1 MGTMHA
7 HELHEEDF
15 FAWTRSQAKELRR
28 FARSRP
34 NLPLDLEHIAEE
46 IADLGTS
53 RRDALRSWTRRIIEH
68 LLLLEHARAHEPRRG
83 WSEEVLN
90 FRSEIDD
97 RLSATLRR
105 DLRRQLPRL
114 YDRAAAT
121 FRKGSS
127 STARPVRQPAF
138 PSAAPI
144 RSIKSS
150 ATSGPTQRT
159 KVASNHL
166 IAHGHLGRRHDRRLF
181 PVGAEAA
188 SALNRPRFDSSGALS
203 ALTGP
208 CRRRPCRPSSS
219 GSRPASRPRRTR
231 GRRCPG

>member
-97 RLSATLRR
+97 RLSAILRR

-114 YDRAAAT
+114 YDRARRDVQKRLELYREAGASARLPERCPYTLDQVLGDFWPNAANEGGKQPPD
-121 FRKGSS
+121 RARSPR
-127 STARPVRQPAF
+127 STA
-138 PSAAPI
+138 
-144 RSIKSS
+144 
-150 ATSGPTQRT
+150 
-159 KVASNHL
+159 
-166 IAHGHLGRRHDRRLF
+166 
-181 PVGAEAA
+181 
-188 SALNRPRFDSSGALS
+188 
-203 ALTGP
+203 
-208 CRRRPCRPSSS
+208 
-219 GSRPASRPRRTR
+219 
-231 GRRCPG
+231 